1 MPKPLSSVTVSAS
14 SDNPITYTS
23 YALTIL
29 QDVISGGA
37 ATGYPFIRPDT
48 TTVLLP
54 IIRGNAKD
62 VRDIAN
68 RTLDKTSKDEC
79 KKFLTNKDL
88 VVAIDPATKRKYS
101 IGDLQKPPSSSINF
115 GYVAEVILQCAITA
129 RLIHRKDTIT
139 VYHISEK
146 LRDYLGLSR
155 KAAGSWPGKSKS
167 NMVTRKIK
175 YKADNYSIRQQDDV
189 VTYMA
194 TMTSTYDYLKARAEK
209 RDITK
214 DSLLKS
220 FFDDALAYV
229 NSSRVKDHAEYFYK
243 NGLVDLLEI
252 KASGVFGQVGSAKTK
267 ADVVT
272 SYREGYDGK
281 NENSGTPSEFSLN
294 LSIKSRHQKQ
304 FGQATGAHADAM
316 ELFAS
321 AVGVTL
327 DPITLEK
334 IKTLVPRTAPTK
346 KTSSPTQDNEE
357 DITKAFFQV
366 QELVYDEMYHKL
378 HNARGAA
385 IGKLFDGIEYFMA
398 LRDPTIVVVD
408 IGSGLKTYYV
418 SRFEDL
424 KKRLANGTITCK
436 LAGKQSGNHRLDVY
450 VNDGPVVTLESI
462 IKEGLTCRNYVK
474 FGPDSKTNPG
484 LRAWLSELQ

>member
-1 MPKPLSSVTVSAS
+1 MPNPLSSVTVSAS
-14 SDNPITYTS
+14 SDNPIIYTG
-23 YALTIL
+23 YALTVL

-37 ATGYPFIRPDT
+37 ATGYSFIKPDKT
-48 TTVLLP
+48 TILLP
-54 IIRGNAKD
+54 INREEARIVCD
-62 VRDIAN
+62 VAN
-68 RTLDKTSKDEC
+68 RTLDKTSKEEC
-79 KKFLTNKDL
+79 KKFLKNKDL
-88 VVAIDPATKRKYS
+88 IVATDPATKRKYS

-139 VYHISEK
+139 VLHISDK
-146 LRDYLGLSR
+146 LRDFLNAT
-155 KAAGSWPGKSKS
+155 KPWPGKNKS
-167 NMVTRKIK
+167 TMITRKIK
-175 YKADNYSIRQQDDV
+175 YKADNYSIREQDDV

-194 TMTSTYDYLKARAEK
+194 AMKATYDYLKARSQ
-209 RDITK
+209 RRVITK
-214 DSLLKS
+214 DGILKP
-220 FFDDALAYV
+220 FFNDALAYV
-229 NSSRVKDHAEYFYK
+229 NSSQVKDHAEYFYK

-252 KASGVFGQVGSAKTK
+252 KAVGVFSQTSTK

-304 FGQATGAHADAM
+304 FGQATGAHAGVM

-327 DPITLEK
+327 SRATVEQINTLIPTAVNK
-334 IKTLVPRTAPTK
+334 KGLLAPTG
-346 KTSSPTQDNEE
+346 TNEE
-357 DITKAFFQV
+357 VAKAFPQV
-366 QELVYDEMYHKL
+366 QSLVYDEMFSTL
-378 HNARGAA
+378 NNARGGA
-385 IGKLFDGIEYFMA
+385 ISKLFDGIEYFMT

-408 IGSGLKTYYV
+408 IGSGLKTYYA
-418 SRFEDL
+418 SKFEDL
-424 KKRLANGTITCK
+424 KKRLASGTITCK
-436 LAGKQSGNHRLDVY
+436 LAGKQSGNYRLDVY

-474 FGPDSKTNPG
+474 FGPDSRTNPG